1 MACTP
6 IEPID
11 RCRIRACTNA
21 PTSKIDAMLE
31 HRKFRKYVATQQ
43 TNHSPCGLRCARQ
56 SYNFGEVRGIP
67 RGPLRAG
74 PRCPARRRAGP
85 RRRSIF
91 QPLVFVEQMTI
102 FINQN

>member
-1 MACTP
+1 MKEEVMACTP

-56 SYNFGEVRGIP
+56 SYNLGEVRGTP
-67 RGPLRAG
+67 RGPLRAA
-74 PRCPARRRAGP
+74 PRGA
-85 RRRSIF
+85 
-91 QPLVFVEQMTI
+91 
-102 FINQN
+102 